1 MRSDVAVLT
10 GTENTTSG
18 SRKRTNSRMTG
29 HSLAGHIT
37 NYVNNLHKDAVK
49 KNVFFS
55 RGTGLLEPFRKKQ
68 NTVDMSNQHNLIS
81 LGARLQGG
89 NQVVETKHEG
99 LLELHNLGVL
109 FH

>member
-10 GTENTTSG
+10 GTENTTNG
-18 SRKRTNSRMTG
+18 SRKRMNSRMTG
-29 HSLAGHIT
+29 NSLGGQIT
-37 NYVNNLHKDAVK
+37 KHVNDSFKERVK
-49 KNVFFS
+49 KNVVFS
-55 RGTGLLEPFRKKQ
+55 RGTGLLEPFRNKQ
-68 NTVDMSNQHNLIS
+68 NIVDMSNQHDLKS

>member
-1 MRSDVAVLT
+1 MRRDAAVLT
-10 GTENTTSG
+10 GTENTTNG
-18 SRKRTNSRMTG
+18 SRKRMNSRMTG
-29 HSLAGHIT
+29 HSLGGQIT
-37 NYVNNLHKDAVK
+37 KHVNNLHKGRVK
-49 KNVFFS
+49 KNVVFS
-55 RGTGLLEPFRKKQ
+55 RGTGLLEPFRNKQ
-68 NTVDMSNQHNLIS
+68 NIVDMSNQHDLKS

>member
-1 MRSDVAVLT
+1 
-10 GTENTTSG
+10 
-18 SRKRTNSRMTG
+18 
-29 HSLAGHIT
+29 
-37 NYVNNLHKDAVK
+37 
-49 KNVFFS
+49 
-55 RGTGLLEPFRKKQ
+55 
-68 NTVDMSNQHNLIS
+68 MSNQHNLIS